1 MRVAVVGSRS
11 LMVKDVGEYL
21 PAGTTEIISGGAKGV
36 DASARRW
43 AKQQGMPMMEY
54 LPDYRR
60 WGRGAPLRR
69 NDEILARADYAV
81 IFWDGISRGTAY
93 MIRCCMEER
102 IPFRL
107 ICFRASK

>member
-11 LMVKDVGEYL
+11 LNVEDIGVYL

-36 DASARRW
+36 DASVRRW
-43 AKQQGMPMMEY
+43 AMRRGITLQEY

-60 WGRGAPLRR
+60 WGRSAPLRR
-69 NDEILARADYAV
+69 NDEILARADYVV
-81 IFWDGISRGTAY
+81 ICWDGSSRGTAY
-93 MIRCCMEER
+93 MIRRCMAMH

-107 ICFRASK
+107 ICFRCPI